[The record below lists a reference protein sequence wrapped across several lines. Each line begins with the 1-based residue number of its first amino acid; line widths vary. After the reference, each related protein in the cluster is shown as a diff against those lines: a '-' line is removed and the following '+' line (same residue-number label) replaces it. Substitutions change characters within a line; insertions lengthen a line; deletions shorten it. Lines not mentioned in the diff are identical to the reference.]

1 MLCEQCHKEISDN
14 ALFCTE
20 CGHPVAKQEPL
31 RPDTVGTPVPAP
43 APSPFVPASFAQ
55 KEDPAFAPAPSAPQP
70 FVPVSYA
77 APQSVFSAAPAMAFQ
92 APAPAI
98 YSNPVDESDFYH
110 IDATEKY
117 DFEGLRGLSIV
128 MLVLSFLS
136 IVGILCP
143 MPLCII
149 SLVKSI
155 GGVEE
160 RNQQEAS
167 RSFSLCKTL
176 LIISAALLVLIYFA
190 FIIWVMVRAGDRLYM

>member
-31 RPDTVGTPVPAP
+31 RPDTVGTPTPAP
-43 APSPFVPASFAQ
+43 APFVPASFAQ
-55 KEDPAFAPAPSAPQP
+55 KEDPAAAAPAPSAPQP

-77 APQSVFSAAPAMAFQ
+77 APQSVFSAAPAMAI
-92 APAPAI
+92 PTPVM
-98 YSNPVDESDFYH
+98 YSNPIDESDFYH

-117 DFEGLRGLSIV
+117 DFEGLRGLSIA

-136 IVGILCP
+136 LVGILCP

-149 SLVKSI
+149 SLIKSI
-155 GGVEE
+155 GGVDE
-160 RNQQEAS
+160 RNHQEA
-167 RSFSLCKTL
+167 RRKFSLCKTL
-176 LIISAALLVLIYFA
+176 LIISAVLLVLIYLA
-190 FIIWVMVRAGDRLYM
+190 FFIWVMVRAGDRLYMEL

>member
-31 RPDTVGTPVPAP
+31 RPDTVGTPAP
-43 APSPFVPASFAQ
+43 TPFVPASFAQ
-55 KEDPAFAPAPSAPQP
+55 KEEPAVAAPAPSAPQP

-77 APQSVFSAAPAMAFQ
+77 APQSVFSAAPAMAV
-92 APAPAI
+92 PAPVM
-98 YSNPVDESDFYH
+98 YSNPIDESDFYH

-160 RNQQEAS
+160 RNHQEAR

-176 LIISAALLVLIYFA
+176 LIISAVLLVLIYLA
-190 FIIWVMVRAGDRLYM
+190 FFVWVMVRAGDRLYMEL